1 LTGIAQL
8 ETAAGRLPAEER
20 RAALVRAAMDLFA
33 RRGFRGT
40 TTREIAQAAGVS
52 EAIIFRHFANKDE
65 LYAAILDHKACNHQ
79 PLPDP
84 CELLEAEM
92 AAKDDRAVFERL
104 GVTFLE
110 FHDQD
115 PQFIRLLMYSALEGH
130 ELKDMFLNRN
140 VREMYDF
147 LVSYIRGRQAEK
159 AFREMNPMII
169 VRAFIGMIIHH
180 SINKLLWDT
189 EEQFLKISNEEAAR
203 EFTGILLRG
212 IAR

>member
-1 LTGIAQL
+1 
-8 ETAAGRLPAEER
+8 
-20 RAALVRAAMDLFA
+20 
-33 RRGFRGT
+33 
-40 TTREIAQAAGVS
+40 
-52 EAIIFRHFANKDE
+52 
-65 LYAAILDHKACNHQ
+65 
-79 PLPDP
+79 
-84 CELLEAEM
+84 
-92 AAKDDRAVFERL
+92 
-104 GVTFLE
+104 LE

-147 LVSYIRGRQAEK
+147 LVAYIRGRQAEK